1 MINFSINKAYFLQAL
16 NTTKRA
22 ISSKNA
28 IPILSTIKIDVTTEG
43 ITLIGSNGQISIEH
57 FISVKEEFILEI
69 GDIVVL
75 ISALL
80 FGIHIIVIDY
90 SAARVNSMFLSI
102 VQLVVVSILSLVF
115 AIFTE
120 KIILADILSV
130 IWPLLAVGVLSSGVG
145 YTLQIVGQKNVP
157 PHTASLILSL
167 ESIVAVIGGVLILNE
182 HVGIRE
188 GLGMLIVFAGIII
201 SQVPDKKQIEK

>member
-1 MINFSINKAYFLQAL
+1 MFRTIIGIFLGNKL
-16 NTTKRA
+16 NKFF
-22 ISSKNA
+22 I
-28 IPILSTIKIDVTTEG
+28 
-43 ITLIGSNGQISIEH
+43 IGLVLAVIGFY
-57 FISVKEEFILEI
+57 FISVKEEFSLEI

-115 AIFTE
+115 AVFTE

-145 YTLQIVGQKNVP
+145 YTLQIIGQKKCA
-157 PHTASLILSL
+157 TSY
-167 ESIVAVIGGVLILNE
+167 SISYFKFRVDSRSNWWSIN
-182 HVGIRE
+182 
-188 GLGMLIVFAGIII
+188 
-201 SQVPDKKQIEK
+201 S